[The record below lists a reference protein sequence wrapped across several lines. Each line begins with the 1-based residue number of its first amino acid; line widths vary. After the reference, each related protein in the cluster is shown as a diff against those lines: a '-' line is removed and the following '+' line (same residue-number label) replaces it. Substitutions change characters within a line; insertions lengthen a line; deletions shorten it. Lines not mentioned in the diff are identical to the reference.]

1 MTDWLKE
8 HKVYL
13 LAAALLAAV
22 LLYPYLFNSEEEEV
36 RDLPE
41 EWSVETKDEGKA
53 QAKEKPE
60 QENEVSV
67 PMMADIKGAVKKPGV
82 YDVHQ
87 GERVIDLIEKAG
99 GLTNKADTAS
109 INFAMKIGD
118 EMAIYI
124 PEKGGQGP
132 PAGQIPVSGGGE
144 STGNSQKVNL
154 NSASASELETLP
166 GIGPSKSAAIIEF
179 RETSGAF
186 RTVDDLKLIS
196 GIGDKTFE
204 KLRELITVK

>member
-82 YDVHQ
+82 YDVYQ

-186 RTVDDLKLIS
+186 KTVDDLKLIS

>member
-22 LLYPYLFNSEEEEV
+22 LLYPYLFNSEEEKV

-186 RTVDDLKLIS
+186 KTVDDLKLIS

>member
-53 QAKEKPE
+53 QAKEKPG

-144 STGNSQKVNL
+144 STGSSQKVNL

-186 RTVDDLKLIS
+186 KTVDDLKLIS

>member
-124 PEKGGQGP
+124 PEKRRSR
-132 PAGQIPVSGGGE
+132 PACRTNPRIRRG
-144 STGNSQKVNL
+144 
-154 NSASASELETLP
+154 
-166 GIGPSKSAAIIEF
+166 
-179 RETSGAF
+179 REYG
-186 RTVDDLKLIS
+186 
-196 GIGDKTFE
+196 
-204 KLRELITVK
+204 

>member
-22 LLYPYLFNSEEEEV
+22 LLYPNLFYSEEEEV

-41 EWSVETKDEGKA
+41 EWSVEAKDEGKA

-186 RTVDDLKLIS
+186 KKVDDLKLIS

>member
-186 RTVDDLKLIS
+186 KTVDDLKLIS

>member
-22 LLYPYLFNSEEEEV
+22 LLYPNLFNSEEEEV

-132 PAGQIPVSGGGE
+132 LAGQIPVSGGGE

-186 RTVDDLKLIS
+186 KTVDDLKLIS